1 MLYSLRQLGLTVRLF
16 ESAPEVGGV
25 WYWNRYPG
33 ARCDVES
40 ADYSYS
46 FSEDLEQE
54 WTWPEKYSTRQDI
67 LRYLNH
73 VVDRFN
79 LRGHIELQTPIKSAG
94 YEDERWNLELAR
106 GETVH
111 TQFLIM
117 ATGCLSVPKSPDIRG
132 SERFEGQIV
141 HSAAWPEEGLDLEG
155 KRVGIIGVG
164 SSGTQMIPLVAR
176 VAKHLYVFQRTPN
189 YTLPGPNEAAD
200 QAYTSELKRQ
210 YRARRAFTRSTT
222 SGLNLDMSRTS
233 ALSVTS
239 AERDAVFETYWEEA
253 GFGFQLAFSDLL
265 TSDEANAHAR
275 EFVAGKIRSLVEDPE
290 TARLLTPTDYPIGV
304 KRPSIDAEFFSAN
317 GGYYASFNRPNVSLI
332 DLLSAPILELTTHGI
347 RTASA
352 DIPLD
357 VIVFATGFDAMTGA
371 LLGLE
376 LVGRN
381 GQTLKSTWSEGP
393 RSYLGL
399 AVHGFP
405 NLFILAGPGSPSVLS
420 NVVVSIEQHVEWL
433 TDLISF
439 VTSTGIHE
447 VEASPQAED
456 MWVSKV
462 NEVANGT
469 LYPNANSWYLGA
481 NIPGKPRVFMPYAGG
496 LRSYRRICDQ
506 VASQHYEGFDLR
518 RQGGPRNPLQAS
530 AREL

>member
-1 MLYSLRQLGLTVRLF
+1 
-16 ESAPEVGGV
+16 
-25 WYWNRYPG
+25 
-33 ARCDVES
+33 
-40 ADYSYS
+40 
-46 FSEDLEQE
+46 
-54 WTWPEKYSTRQDI
+54 
-67 LRYLNH
+67 
-73 VVDRFN
+73 
-79 LRGHIELQTPIKSAG
+79 
-94 YEDERWNLELAR
+94 
-106 GETVH
+106 
-111 TQFLIM
+111 
-117 ATGCLSVPKSPDIRG
+117 
-132 SERFEGQIV
+132 
-141 HSAAWPEEGLDLEG
+141 
-155 KRVGIIGVG
+155 
-164 SSGTQMIPLVAR
+164 
-176 VAKHLYVFQRTPN
+176 
-189 YTLPGPNEAAD
+189 
-200 QAYTSELKRQ
+200 
-210 YRARRAFTRSTT
+210 
-222 SGLNLDMSRTS
+222 
-233 ALSVTS
+233 
-239 AERDAVFETYWEEA
+239 
-253 GFGFQLAFSDLL
+253 
-265 TSDEANAHAR
+265 
-275 EFVAGKIRSLVEDPE
+275 
-290 TARLLTPTDYPIGV
+290 
-304 KRPSIDAEFFSAN
+304 
-317 GGYYASFNRPNVSLI
+317 
-332 DLLSAPILELTTHGI
+332 
-347 RTASA
+347 
-352 DIPLD
+352 